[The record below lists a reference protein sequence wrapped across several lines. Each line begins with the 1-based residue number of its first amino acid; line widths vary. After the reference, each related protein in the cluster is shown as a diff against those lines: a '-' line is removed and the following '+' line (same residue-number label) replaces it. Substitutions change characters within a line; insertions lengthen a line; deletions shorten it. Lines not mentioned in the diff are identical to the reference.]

1 MAAVDRALWQK
12 IIQQVVADGGHL
24 IRPWFA
30 DLEPLS
36 FDHGSLEVRAPGS
49 QECDYCEQH
58 ASRLFSEAAQAA
70 TGRLV
75 SVTFVSEIVADD
87 TPAAPAVT
95 PTKPAAMNADD
106 ILEVV
111 APSDQVETL
120 QYTDYTFDGFVVGP
134 CNRLA
139 NAACLAVS
147 DSVGKTYN
155 PLFLHGSVGLG
166 KTHLIQATCYRVKQN
181 DPDASILFVS
191 CESFVNNFIQAVER
205 GQLNEFR
212 TRYRHADIL
221 AIDDIQFLANH
232 EQTQEEF
239 FHTFNTLFQGQKQI
253 ILSSDRSPSEI
264 PDLEERL
271 ISRFNSG
278 LVARVDKPGY
288 ETRMAILRKKAASRK
303 IEIPDD
309 VVCYVASAI
318 ESNTREL
325 EGSISKLAMLAQ
337 VYDRPITLELAREA
351 LGDKP
356 AAHTGREVSID
367 DILEAVTEQYNVR
380 LADLQSKKRSRSIAF
395 PRQICMYLARQLTRH
410 SLGEIGG
417 YFGGR
422 DHTTVLH
429 ADRQIQSAMRN
440 DPQLTATLDRLRED
454 LRAQ

>member
-1 MAAVDRALWQK
+1 MAALDRALWQK

-24 IRPWFA
+24 IRPWF
-30 DLEPLS
+30 DQLEPV
-36 FDHGSLEVRAPGS
+36 SLEHGQLEVHTPGP

-58 ASRLFSEAAQAA
+58 AARLFSEAAQAA

-75 SVTFVSEIVADD
+75 SVNFIADD
-87 TPAAPAVT
+87 VAEEPDTPDPV
-95 PTKPAAMNADD
+95 DED
-106 ILEVV
+106 VIEVV
-111 APSDQVETL
+111 APTDEVETL
-120 QYTDYTFDGFVVGP
+120 QYADYTFDGFVVGP

-166 KTHLIQATCYRVKQN
+166 KTHLIQATCYRVKQR
-181 DPDASILFVS
+181 DPDAKILFVS
-191 CESFVNNFIQAVER
+191 CESFVNNFIRGVER
-205 GQLNEFR
+205 GQLDEFR
-212 TRYRHADIL
+212 VRFRHADVL
-221 AIDDIQFLANH
+221 AVDDIQFLANH

-253 ILSSDRSPSEI
+253 ILSSDRSPVEI
-264 PDLEERL
+264 PGLEERL
-271 ISRFNSG
+271 VSRFSSG

-288 ETRMAILRKKAASRK
+288 ETRMAILHKKANSRSVAL
-303 IEIPDD
+303 PDD

-325 EGSISKLAMLAQ
+325 EGAISKITMLAQ
-337 VYDRPITLELAREA
+337 VYDRPITIELAREA

-356 AAHTGREVSID
+356 TGHTGREVSID
-367 DILEAVTEQYNVR
+367 DILESVTEQYNVR

-395 PRQICMYLARQLTRH
+395 PRQVCMYLARQLTRH

-429 ADRQIQSAMRN
+429 ANRQIENQVRN
-440 DPQLTATLDRLRED
+440 DPQLAATLERLRED
-454 LRAQ
+454 LLA

>member
-1 MAAVDRALWQK
+1 MADVDRALWRK

-24 IRPWFA
+24 IRPWF
-30 DLEPLS
+30 DQLEPVTLE
-36 FDHGSLEVRAPGS
+36 HGQLEIHTPGA

-58 ASRLFSEAAQAA
+58 ASRLFSEAAQSA

-75 SVTFVSEIVADD
+75 SVSFVSDPVSDDVPLATASDEADVIEVD
-87 TPAAPAVT
+87 AP
-95 PTKPAAMNADD
+95 DD
-106 ILEVV
+106 
-111 APSDQVETL
+111 DVETL
-120 QYTDYTFDGFVVGP
+120 QYADYTFDGFVVGP

-166 KTHLIQATCYRVKQN
+166 KTHLIQATCYRVKQR
-181 DPDASILFVS
+181 DPDARILFVS

-205 GQLNEFR
+205 GQLDEFR
-212 TRYRHADIL
+212 VRYRHADIL

-253 ILSSDRSPSEI
+253 ILSSDRSPAEI
-264 PDLEERL
+264 PGLEDRL
-271 ISRFNSG
+271 VSRFNSG

-288 ETRMAILRKKAASRK
+288 ETRMAILHKKSAARAVRL
-303 IEIPDD
+303 PDD

-325 EGSISKLAMLAQ
+325 EGAISKITMLAQ
-337 VYDRPITLELAREA
+337 VYDRPITIELAREA

-356 AAHTGREVSID
+356 TGHTGREVSID

-410 SLGEIGG
+410 SLEEIGG

-429 ADRQIQSAMRN
+429 ANRQIENQLRN
-440 DPQLTATLDRLRED
+440 DPQLAATLERLRED
-454 LRAQ
+454 LQE

>member
-1 MAAVDRALWQK
+1 MADVDRALWQK

-24 IRPWFA
+24 IRPWF
-30 DLEPLS
+30 DQLEPVTLE
-36 FDHGSLEVRAPGS
+36 HGQLEIHTPGV

-58 ASRLFSEAAQAA
+58 ASRLFAEAAQSA

-75 SVTFVSEIVADD
+75 SVSFISDPVSDDAPVSNTSDDADVIEVE
-87 TPAAPAVT
+87 APT
-95 PTKPAAMNADD
+95 D
-106 ILEVV
+106 E
-111 APSDQVETL
+111 VETL
-120 QYTDYTFDGFVVGP
+120 QYADYTFDGFVVGP

-166 KTHLIQATCYRVKQN
+166 KTHLIQATCYRVKQR
-181 DPDASILFVS
+181 DPDARILFVS

-205 GQLNEFR
+205 GQLDEFR
-212 TRYRHADIL
+212 VRYRHADIL

-253 ILSSDRSPSEI
+253 ILSSDRSPAEI
-264 PDLEERL
+264 PGLEERL
-271 ISRFNSG
+271 VSRFNSG

-288 ETRMAILRKKAASRK
+288 ETRMAILHKKSAARAV
-303 IEIPDD
+303 ELPDE
-309 VVCYVASAI
+309 VVCYVAGAI

-325 EGSISKLAMLAQ
+325 EGAISKITMLAQ
-337 VYDRPITLELAREA
+337 VYDRPITIELAREA

-356 AAHTGREVSID
+356 AGHAGREVSID

-410 SLGEIGG
+410 SLEEIGG

-429 ADRQIQSAMRN
+429 ANRQIENQLRN
-440 DPQLTATLDRLRED
+440 DPQLTATLERLRED
-454 LRAQ
+454 LQE